1 MLLLTNYNDLKAQWL
16 TMHQKI
22 NTSHRYLKVKQ
33 FLLDGIRD
41 QVWSTNEKIPSENEL
56 VQLCEVS
63 RMTARRAVDELSKEG
78 IIERIHGLGSF
89 VKTQKTS
96 SSFLEIKDI
105 ADEITTRGK
114 QHKSHLLA
122 LELKQNTP
130 LPGLK
135 SNLIDCFY
143 SEILHFEN
151 DSPIQFEARQI
162 NPEIAPDYLAQD
174 FEKINPAN
182 YLLGVAPIT
191 KVNQIIEATIPDSRI
206 SSLLQMKPGEPCL
219 VIERTTWSGE
229 NWATLSKFY
238 HPGDRYQI
246 GV

>member
-1 MLLLTNYNDLKAQWL
+1 MQKAITTQ
-16 TMHQKI
+16 
-22 NTSHRYLKVKQ
+22 HRYLKVKQ

-78 IIERIHGLGSF
+78 IVERIHGLGSF

-105 ADEITTRGK
+105 ADEITARGK
-114 QHKSHLLA
+114 QHSSHLLA
-122 LELKQNTP
+122 LELRENIPHP
-130 LPGLK
+130 LLNK
-135 SNLIDCFY
+135 NLTDCFY

-151 DSPIQFEARQI
+151 KSPIQFEIRQI
-162 NPEIAPDYLAQD
+162 NPKIAPEYLGQD
-174 FEKINPAN
+174 FEVISPAN
-182 YLLGVAPIT
+182 YLLKVAPIT
-191 KVNQIIEATIPDSRI
+191 RVEQIIEATIPDSRI

-229 NWATLSKFY
+229 NWATFSKFY